1 MANLP
6 VSTVFTDGNALSAAD
21 LTTLKTGINQTYS
34 TTYPNQ
40 LSFLSMSDSVL
51 RPVPFATSTDKI
63 TYATNMAQNAGASVT
78 VTFTRSTRFTQN
90 PILTLTA
97 EITSSSGTPY
107 AATCVAS
114 VTTSGFTARV
124 LNVSPTA
131 VTITNTYLHYHAIQ
145 MTSAAADNN

>member
-6 VSTVFTDGNALSAAD
+6 VSTVFNDGNALSAAD

-40 LSFLSMSDSVL
+40 LSFASMSDSVL

-63 TYATNMAQNAGASVT
+63 NYATNIAANAGNTVT
-78 VTFTRSTRFTQN
+78 VMFTRSTRFTQN
-90 PILTLTA
+90 PIVTATLETTPTTA
-97 EITSSSGTPY
+97 YASASLGT
-107 AATCVAS
+107 
-114 VTTSGFTARV
+114 VTTSGFIVRFF
-124 LNVSPTA
+124 NVGT
-131 VTITNTYLHYHAIQ
+131 VTITNSYVHYHAIQ

>member
-21 LTTLKTGINQTYS
+21 LTSLKTGINQTYS

-40 LSFLSMSDSVL
+40 LSFSSMSDSVL

-63 TYATNMAQNAGASVT
+63 NYATNIAANAGNTVT

-90 PILTLTA
+90 PIVTATLETTPTTA
-97 EITSSSGTPY
+97 YASASLGT
-107 AATCVAS
+107 
-114 VTTSGFTARV
+114 VTTSGFIVRFF
-124 LNVSPTA
+124 NVGT
-131 VTITNTYLHYHAIQ
+131 VTITNSYVHYHAIQ

>member
-51 RPVPFATSTDKI
+51 RPVPFATSTDKLSF
-63 TYATNMAQNAGASVT
+63 ATNVLANAGTGAT
-78 VTFTRSTRFTQN
+78 VTFARSTRFTQN
-90 PILTLTA
+90 PIVTVTA
-97 EITSSSGTPY
+97 ETSPSTAYASTNAALVTTTGFTWRIFNVGSTTITSY
-107 AATCVAS
+107 Y
-114 VTTSGFTARV
+114 
-124 LNVSPTA
+124 
-131 VTITNTYLHYHAIQ
+131 IHYHAIQ

>member
-1 MANLP
+1 VANLP

-51 RPVPFATSTDKI
+51 RPVPFATSTDKLSFS
-63 TYATNMAQNAGASVT
+63 TNVIAGAGTSAT
-78 VTFTRSTRFTQN
+78 VTFARSTRFTQN
-90 PILTLTA
+90 PIVTVTA
-97 EITSSSGTPY
+97 ETLPSTAY
-107 AATCVAS
+107 AST
-114 VTTSGFTARV
+114 
-124 LNVSPTA
+124 NVSAVSSTA
-131 VTITNTYLHYHAIQ
+131 FTWKIFNVGSVTITSYYIHYHAIQ

>member
-21 LTTLKTGINQTYS
+21 LTSLKTGINQTYS

-40 LSFLSMSDSVL
+40 LSFQSMTDSIL
-51 RPVPFATSTDKI
+51 RPVPFATSTDKLSFS
-63 TYATNMAQNAGASVT
+63 TNVNAGAGTSAT

-90 PILTLTA
+90 PIVTVTA
-97 EITSSSGTPY
+97 ETLPSTAYASTNVSAVSTTGFTWKIFNVGSVVITSY
-107 AATCVAS
+107 
-114 VTTSGFTARV
+114 F
-124 LNVSPTA
+124 
-131 VTITNTYLHYHAIQ
+131 IHYHAIQ

>member
-51 RPVPFATSTDKI
+51 RPVPFATSTDKLSF
-63 TYATNMAQNAGASVT
+63 ATNVLANAGTGAT
-78 VTFTRSTRFTQN
+78 VTFARSTRFTQN
-90 PILTLTA
+90 PIVTVTA
-97 EITSSSGTPY
+97 ETTPSTAY
-107 AATCVAS
+107 AATSAAL
-114 VTTSGFTARV
+114 VTTTGFTWRIF
-124 LNVSPTA
+124 NVGTT
-131 VTITNTYLHYHAIQ
+131 TITSYYIHYHAIQ
-145 MTSAAADNN
+145 MTSTAADNN